1 LGCDY
6 LLLTIL
12 TGARK
17 EETATLCWRE
27 ALTQEEARTTSYVDL
42 ENRVI
47 RFYDT
52 KNRNDHELPI
62 CDATKRILED
72 RRDIVNDTEI
82 RADKRKW
89 VFRLV
94 RRSKVGHYSD
104 SKSLR
109 EYICLEAGIIK
120 LGMHDLRRTW

>member
-1 LGCDY
+1 MGCDY
-6 LLLTIL
+6 LLLTVLI
-12 TGARK
+12 GARK
-17 EETATLCWRE
+17 EETAALCWRE
-27 ALTQEEARTTSYVDL
+27 TLTEEEARTTSYVDL
-42 ENRVI
+42 ENRMI

-72 RRDIVNDTEI
+72 RRDIVNDNEK

-94 RRSKVGHYSD
+94 HHEVRLDTIPTVKAYVSISVRKQ
-104 SKSLR
+104 
-109 EYICLEAGIIK
+109 A
-120 LGMHDLRRTW
+120 

>member
-12 TGARK
+12 TEPGK
-17 EETATLCWRE
+17 KTATLCWRE
-27 ALTQEEARTTSYVDL
+27 ALTEEEVRTTSYVDL

-94 RRSKVGHYSD
+94 HHEARLDTILTVKACASISVRK
-104 SKSLR
+104 
-109 EYICLEAGIIK
+109 LE
-120 LGMHDLRRTW
+120 